1 MNTQVWCLNSL
12 FVWQAEW
19 TVNSMPVRNTERM
32 MFSSIHNVEMPSKMP
47 YLLFMFISSPQL
59 PESQTIATCSLPES
73 QKLCLEITVF
83 ARLIAE
89 CLEIKIVSA
98 VNQICRFAST
108 MKKKFTRK
116 LTVACHRH
124 PTELPISKHREREY
138 FWRNSICLKCGEILC
153 IVFDIMFLSLLHAC
167 LVIAAPY

>member
-1 MNTQVWCLNSL
+1 M
-12 FVWQAEW
+12 
-19 TVNSMPVRNTERM
+19 NSMPVRNTERM
-32 MFSSIHNVEMPSKMP
+32 MFSSIHNVEMPFKMP
-47 YLLFMFISSPQL
+47 YLLLMFISSPQL

-124 PTELPISKHREREY
+124 PTEKNNERQMKKTLE
-138 FWRNSICLKCGEILC
+138 EILSTLKS
-153 IVFDIMFLSLLHAC
+153 VPVVRYKVAQYSFQHLDFYGSL
-167 LVIAAPY
+167 